1 MGGICGDFPHEEN
14 KHTIQHSKP
23 KRYIFEEDFFMK
35 KTRTIFGTHFC
46 GNEISDYGKQNG
58 FVDYATLAK
67 SFDAVMCNGILSTTA
82 EIGYWDMVSGS
93 DVTYEDSN
101 GNILDYEEYTDK
113 LEELQERL
121 EEAEAEDNLELIS
134 ELENEIDDLEHSEHY
149 SEIFQYFIIS
159 EQGASILE
167 EYTNEIVYY
176 NEALDL
182 YVWGVTHC
190 GTSWDYVLT
199 DIPCE
204 RSEKA

>member
-1 MGGICGDFPHEEN
+1 
-14 KHTIQHSKP
+14 
-23 KRYIFEEDFFMK
+23 MK
-35 KTRTIFGTHFC
+35 NTRTIFGTYFC

-67 SFDAVMCNGILSTTA
+67 SFDAVMCNNILSTTA
-82 EIGYWDMVSGS
+82 EIGYWDQVNGS
-93 DVTYEDSN
+93 DVIYEDSD

-113 LEELQERL
+113 LEELQERLEEAEAQERL

-134 ELENEIDDLEHSEHY
+134 ELENEIDDLKNSEHY

-159 EQGASILE
+159 AQGASILE

-182 YVWGVTHC
+182 YVWGVTHY

-204 RSEKA
+204 RSKKSII

>member
-1 MGGICGDFPHEEN
+1 
-14 KHTIQHSKP
+14 
-23 KRYIFEEDFFMK
+23 MK
-35 KTRTIFGTHFC
+35 NTRTIFGTYFC
-46 GNEISDYGKQNG
+46 GNEVSDYGKQNG

-67 SFDAVMCNGILSTTA
+67 SFDAVMCNDILSTTA
-82 EIGYWDMVSGS
+82 EMGYWDQVNGS
-93 DVTYEDSN
+93 DVTYEDSD

-121 EEAEAEDNLELIS
+121 EDAEAEDNLELIS
-134 ELENEIDDLEHSEHY
+134 ELENEIDDLKNSERY

-176 NEALDL
+176 NEALNL
-182 YVWGVTHC
+182 YVWGVTHY

-199 DIPCE
+199 DISCE

>member
-1 MGGICGDFPHEEN
+1 
-14 KHTIQHSKP
+14 
-23 KRYIFEEDFFMK
+23 MK
-35 KTRTIFGTHFC
+35 NTRTIFGTYFC

-67 SFDAVMCNGILSTTA
+67 SFDAVMCNDILSTTA
-82 EIGYWDMVSGS
+82 EIGYWEQVNGS
-93 DVTYEDSN
+93 DVTYEDSD

-121 EEAEAEDNLELIS
+121 EDAEAEDNLELIS
-134 ELENEIDDLEHSEHY
+134 ELENEIDDLKNSERY

-159 EQGASILE
+159 AQGASILE

-176 NEALDL
+176 NEALNL
-182 YVWGVTHC
+182 YVWGVTHY

-199 DIPCE
+199 DISCE

>member
-1 MGGICGDFPHEEN
+1 MA
-14 KHTIQHSKP
+14 
-23 KRYIFEEDFFMK
+23 
-35 KTRTIFGTHFC
+35 KTQTIFGTHFC

-67 SFDAVMCNGILSTTA
+67 SFDAVMCNDILSTTA

-93 DVTYEDSN
+93 NVTYEDSD

-121 EEAEAEDNLELIS
+121 EDAEAEDNLELIS
-134 ELENEIDDLEHSEHY
+134 ELENEIDDLKNSEQY
-149 SEIFQYFIIS
+149 SEIFQYFI
-159 EQGASILE
+159 
-167 EYTNEIVYY
+167 VYY
-176 NEALDL
+176 NETLDL
-182 YVWGVTHC
+182 YVWGVTHW

>member
-1 MGGICGDFPHEEN
+1 MA
-14 KHTIQHSKP
+14 
-23 KRYIFEEDFFMK
+23 
-35 KTRTIFGTHFC
+35 KTQTIFGTHFY

-67 SFDAVMCNGILSTTA
+67 SFDAVMCNDILSTTA

-93 DVTYEDSN
+93 NVIYEDSD
-101 GNILDYEEYTDK
+101 GNTLDYEEYADK

-121 EEAEAEDNLELIS
+121 EDAEAEDNLELIS
-134 ELENEIDDLEHSEHY
+134 ELENEIDDLKNSERY

-159 EQGASILE
+159 AQGASILE

-182 YVWGVTHC
+182 YVWGVTHY

-204 RSEKA
+204 RSKKA

>member
-1 MGGICGDFPHEEN
+1 MSNITN
-14 KHTIQHSKP
+14 
-23 KRYIFEEDFFMK
+23 
-35 KTRTIFGTHFC
+35 TRITFDTHFF

-67 SFDAVMCNGILSTTA
+67 SFDAVMCNDILSTTA
-82 EIGYWDMVSGS
+82 EIGYWEQINGI
-93 DVTYEDSN
+93 DVTYEDSD
-101 GNILDYEEYTDK
+101 GNILDYEEYTEK

-121 EEAEAEDNLELIS
+121 EEAEAEDNLELAS
-134 ELENEIDDLEHSEHY
+134 ELENEICDLEHSERY
-149 SEIFQYFIIS
+149 LEIFQYFIIS

-176 NEALDL
+176 NEALGL
-182 YVWGVTHC
+182 YVWGVTHY

-204 RSEKA
+204 KSEKA

>member
-1 MGGICGDFPHEEN
+1 MA
-14 KHTIQHSKP
+14 
-23 KRYIFEEDFFMK
+23 
-35 KTRTIFGTHFC
+35 KTRTIFDTHFY

-67 SFDAVMCNGILSTTA
+67 SFDAVMCNDILSTTA
-82 EIGYWDMVSGS
+82 EIGYWDIVSGS
-93 DVTYEDSN
+93 DVTYEDSD

-121 EEAEAEDNLELIS
+121 EDAKAEDNLELVS
-134 ELENEIDDLEHSEHY
+134 ELENEIDDLEHSKHY

-176 NEALDL
+176 NKTLDL
-182 YVWGVTHC
+182 YVWGVTHY

-204 RSEKA
+204 RSKKA

>member
-1 MGGICGDFPHEEN
+1 MTN
-14 KHTIQHSKP
+14 
-23 KRYIFEEDFFMK
+23 
-35 KTRTIFGTHFC
+35 TRIIFGTHFF

-67 SFDAVMCNGILSTTA
+67 SFDAVMCNNILSTTA

-121 EEAEAEDNLELIS
+121 EEAEAEDNLELVS
-134 ELENEIDDLEHSEHY
+134 ELENEIYDLENSENY
-149 SEIFQYFIIS
+149 LEIYQYFIIS

-176 NEALDL
+176 NETLDL
-182 YVWGVTHC
+182 YVWGVTHY

-204 RSEKA
+204 QSEKA

>member
-1 MGGICGDFPHEEN
+1 
-14 KHTIQHSKP
+14 
-23 KRYIFEEDFFMK
+23 MK
-35 KTRTIFGTHFC
+35 NTRTIFGTYFC

-67 SFDAVMCNGILSTTA
+67 SFDAVMCNDILSTTA
-82 EIGYWDMVSGS
+82 EIGYWDMVNGS

-121 EEAEAEDNLELIS
+121 EDAEAEDNLELIS
-134 ELENEIDDLEHSEHY
+134 ELENEIDDLKNSERY

-176 NEALDL
+176 NEALNL
-182 YVWGVTHC
+182 YVWGVTHY

-199 DIPCE
+199 DISCE

>member
-1 MGGICGDFPHEEN
+1 MLIPTALTIITLVFTAG
-14 KHTIQHSKP
+14 TIQSA
-23 KRYIFEEDFFMK
+23 
-35 KTRTIFGTHFC
+35 TIHALT
-46 GNEISDYGKQNG
+46 N
-58 FVDYATLAK
+58 
-67 SFDAVMCNGILSTTA
+67 
-82 EIGYWDMVSGS
+82 
-93 DVTYEDSN
+93 
-101 GNILDYEEYTDK
+101 K

-121 EEAEAEDNLELIS
+121 EDAEAEDNLELVS

-159 EQGASILE
+159 AQGASILE

-176 NEALDL
+176 NETLDL
-182 YVWGVTHC
+182 YVWGVTHW

>member
-1 MGGICGDFPHEEN
+1 
-14 KHTIQHSKP
+14 
-23 KRYIFEEDFFMK
+23 MK
-35 KTRTIFGTHFC
+35 NTRTIFGTYFC

-67 SFDAVMCNGILSTTA
+67 SFDAVMCNDILSTTA
-82 EIGYWDMVSGS
+82 EIGYWEQVNGS
-93 DVTYEDSN
+93 DVTYEDSD
-101 GNILDYEEYTDK
+101 GNTLDYEEYTDK

-121 EEAEAEDNLELIS
+121 EDAEAEDNLELIS
-134 ELENEIDDLEHSEHY
+134 ELENEIDDLKNSERY

-176 NEALDL
+176 NEALNL
-182 YVWGVTHC
+182 YVWGVTHY

>member
-1 MGGICGDFPHEEN
+1 MI
-14 KHTIQHSKP
+14 K
-23 KRYIFEEDFFMK
+23 FEELIESLILPLVAYPRDVE
-35 KTRTIFGTHFC
+35 IIC
-46 GNEISDYGKQNG
+46 LNE
-58 FVDYATLAK
+58 T
-67 SFDAVMCNGILSTTA
+67 
-82 EIGYWDMVSGS
+82 
-93 DVTYEDSN
+93 
-101 GNILDYEEYTDK
+101 
-113 LEELQERL
+113 
-121 EEAEAEDNLELIS
+121 EDNLELIS
-134 ELENEIDDLEHSEHY
+134 ELENEIDDLKNSERY

-182 YVWGVTHC
+182 YVWGVTHY

>member
-1 MGGICGDFPHEEN
+1 MVN
-14 KHTIQHSKP
+14 
-23 KRYIFEEDFFMK
+23 
-35 KTRTIFGTHFC
+35 TRTIFGTHFC

-67 SFDAVMCNGILSTTA
+67 SFDAVMCNDILSTTA

-93 DVTYEDSN
+93 NVTYEDSD

-121 EEAEAEDNLELIS
+121 EDAEAEDNLELVS

-159 EQGASILE
+159 AQGASILE

-176 NEALDL
+176 NETLDL
-182 YVWGVTHC
+182 YVWGVTHW

>member
-1 MGGICGDFPHEEN
+1 MA
-14 KHTIQHSKP
+14 KVQ
-23 KRYIFEEDFFMK
+23 
-35 KTRTIFGTHFC
+35 TIFGTHFC

-67 SFDAVMCNGILSTTA
+67 SFDAVMCNDILSTTA

-93 DVTYEDSN
+93 DVTYEDSD

-121 EEAEAEDNLELIS
+121 EDAEAEDNLELIS
-134 ELENEIDDLEHSEHY
+134 ELENEIDDLENSERY

-159 EQGASILE
+159 AQGASILE

>member
-1 MGGICGDFPHEEN
+1 MGIFRMRKINTPYN
-14 KHTIQHSKP
+14 ISKSNDT
-23 KRYIFEEDFFMK
+23 Y
-35 KTRTIFGTHFC
+35 
-46 GNEISDYGKQNG
+46 
-58 FVDYATLAK
+58 AK
-67 SFDAVMCNGILSTTA
+67 SFDAVMCNNILSTTA

-93 DVTYEDSN
+93 DVIYEDSD
-101 GNILDYEEYTDK
+101 GNTLDYEECTDK

-121 EEAEAEDNLELIS
+121 EDAEAEDNLELIS
-134 ELENEIDDLEHSEHY
+134 ELENEIDDLENSERY

-159 EQGASILE
+159 AQGASILE

-182 YVWGVTHC
+182 YVWGVTHY